1 MKNYDKLIAKSNFFI
16 VDWLVGSVCNFNC
29 SYCMNALHDN
39 KHPFVDVEIAKRFVE
54 NITKKHE
61 DKVVVFILSGGE
73 PVLWKDL
80 PELMRF
86 IKQKNGE
93 VHIISNG
100 SKRLEW
106 WEENTKMMD
115 VVLLS
120 FHWDYSDQDKIMK
133 VAKIAVRN
141 EVSVKVNILAT
152 KEMFDETYE
161 LAERMAHMVPGAVCE
176 VRVIRKDHGGEMI
189 DYTEEQVERLKE
201 RIRFGWPRYGKIY
214 QTVYTDAG
222 EKFTPQDA
230 IINQKNCWKGWKC
243 YIGIETLKVS
253 IDGTI
258 LRGNCGVGGPLGN
271 INGEVK
277 FPDEPVI
284 CNQDLCGCVT
294 DIKTTKERM

>member
-1 MKNYDKLIAKSNFFI
+1 
-16 VDWLVGSVCNFNC
+16 
-29 SYCMNALHDN
+29 
-39 KHPFVDVEIAKRFVE
+39 
-54 NITKKHE
+54 
-61 DKVVVFILSGGE
+61 
-73 PVLWKDL
+73 
-80 PELMRF
+80 
-86 IKQKNGE
+86 
-93 VHIISNG
+93 
-100 SKRLEW
+100 
-106 WEENTKMMD
+106 MMD

-258 LRGNCGVGGPLGN
+258 LRGNCRVGGPLGN